1 MIVLRCSD
9 PLLRHAV
16 ALAASVEE
24 DVVTDT
30 ELAAEAL
37 QWRFARLL
45 VRAGGHLATT
55 APEGTPVLDLDDHTL
70 RRWEAERRGEE
81 LQLSKLDFFVRRL
94 SVLVEPSTV
103 HATWVDSALAD
114 LSRAAGARLPVPLRS
129 FARRVLEF
137 PTRYTSLHAIAESC
151 ELSRGALKA
160 RFRRRGL
167 ASPSVYLR
175 WLRLMAAAQVLSD
188 RSVTVASAAHRLGF
202 TSAGNL
208 CRMMAALAQLT
219 PTEVRT
225 VRGWN
230 RMLITFAWGHLT
242 PSALDAWAH
251 VGPLFQR
258 RRVA

>member
-1 MIVLRCSD
+1 MIVVRSTD
-9 PLLRHAV
+9 PLLRQAV
-16 ALAASVEE
+16 ALAAHVEE
-24 DVVTDT
+24 DVVTDA

-45 VRAGGHLATT
+45 VRAGGHVGSHV
-55 APEGTPVLDLDDHTL
+55 PDGTPVLDLDDATL
-70 RRWEAERRGEE
+70 RRWEVERRTEDMPAP
-81 LQLSKLDFFVRRL
+81 KLDFFVRRL
-94 SVLVEPSTV
+94 STLIEPTPERSS
-103 HATWVDSALAD
+103 WVDAALAD
-114 LSRAAGARLPVPLRS
+114 LSRAAGARLPLPLRS

-137 PTRYTSLHAIAESC
+137 PTRYTSLHAIANAC

-202 TSAGNL
+202 TSDGNL
-208 CRMMAALAQLT
+208 CRMMAALAQIT

-230 RMLITFAWGHLT
+230 RLLITFAWAHLT
-242 PSALDAWAH
+242 PAALDAWAQ

-258 RRVA
+258 RVA